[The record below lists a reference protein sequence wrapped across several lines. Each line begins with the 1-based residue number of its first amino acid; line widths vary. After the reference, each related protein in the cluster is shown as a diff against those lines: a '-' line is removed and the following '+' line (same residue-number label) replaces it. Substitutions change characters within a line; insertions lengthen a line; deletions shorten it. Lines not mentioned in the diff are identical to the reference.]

1 MSSISVLLA
10 EDHTILRKGLCSLLE
25 NEYGIE
31 VIGEAENGRE
41 AIEKAE
47 KLKPDIV
54 VLDISLPLLNGI
66 EVAKQLRKNFP
77 EIKVLILT
85 MHTSDEFVFEVLNA
99 GVKGYII
106 KKAAPDELVSAIH
119 AISRGKSYFSP
130 EISKMLM
137 ERKIETGQMQDGSIS
152 VKILTEREHEVLQ
165 LVSEGHSSREIAEM
179 LFISIKTVE
188 NHRANMMEKLGLHNL
203 TELIKYAISKGIIQL

>member
-31 VIGEAENGRE
+31 VVGEAGNGRE

-66 EVAKQLRKNFP
+66 EVTKQLRKNLP
-77 EIKVLILT
+77 EIKILILT

-99 GVKGYII
+99 GAKGYII

-119 AISRGKSYFSP
+119 AISLGKSYFSP
-130 EISKMLM
+130 EISKMLI
-137 ERKIETGQMQDGSIS
+137 ERKIETGQMQDGSITY
-152 VKILTEREHEVLQ
+152 KILTEREREVLQ
-165 LVSEGHSSREIAEM
+165 LVAEGHSSREIAEM
-179 LFISIKTVE
+179 LFLSIKTVE
-188 NHRANMMEKLGLHNL
+188 NHRANIMEKLGLHNL

>member
-1 MSSISVLLA
+1 MSSISGLLA

-66 EVAKQLRKNFP
+66 EVTKQLRKNFP
-77 EIKVLILT
+77 EIKILILT

-99 GVKGYII
+99 GAKGYII

-119 AISRGKSYFSP
+119 AISLGKSYFSP
-130 EISKMLM
+130 EISKMLI
-137 ERKIETGQMQDGSIS
+137 ERKIETGQTQDGSIT
-152 VKILTEREHEVLQ
+152 VKILTEREREVLQ
-165 LVSEGHSSREIAEM
+165 LVAEGHSSREIADM
-179 LFISIKTVE
+179 LFLSIKTVE